1 MLKLKP
7 IEFLLRGIPESF
19 LFILAI
25 YVFSKTKINKKIYII
40 SSLLYAIATYIIRL
54 LPINYGVHT
63 ILSLLFL
70 GFLIIYYNKID
81 SIKALS
87 STIIIYLIQILTEG
101 VNVVVLN
108 IMNVNIEKLVDNPFT
123 KTILGIPSLLLSYLI
138 VFIFYY
144 INRKKEENNGRVYS
158 KKNSL

>member
-25 YVFSKTKINKKIYII
+25 YVFSKTKLDKNKYII
-40 SSLLYAIATYIIRL
+40 SSLLYAISTYTIRL
-54 LPINYGVHT
+54 LPIDYGVHT

-87 STIIIYLIQILTEG
+87 STIFIYLIQILSEG
-101 VNVVVLN
+101 TNVLLLN
-108 IMNVNIEKLVDNPFT
+108 IMKIDINKLVSDPFT
-123 KTILGIPSLLLSYLI
+123 KIILGMPSLILSYLI
-138 VFIFYY
+138 VLTFYY
-144 INRKKEENNGRVYS
+144 FFRKS
-158 KKNSL
+158 AKK

>member
-7 IEFLLRGIPESF
+7 IEFLLRGLPESF

-25 YVFSKTKINKKIYII
+25 YVFSKTKIDKNKYII
-40 SSLLYAIATYIIRL
+40 SSLLYAISTYAIRL
-54 LPINYGVHT
+54 LPIDYGVHT

-87 STIIIYLIQILTEG
+87 STIFIYLIQILSEG
-101 VNVVVLN
+101 TNVLLLN
-108 IMNVNIEKLVDNPFT
+108 IMKIDINKLVSDPFT
-123 KTILGIPSLLLSYLI
+123 KTILGIPSLILSYLI
-138 VFIFYY
+138 VLIFYY
-144 INRKKEENNGRVYS
+144 FFRKS
-158 KKNSL
+158 TKK